1 MDTMPRKP
9 FLSHEKTRHGKMVWY
24 FKRNGRRVRL
34 PDVYGSE
41 EFQAAYEAAL
51 SGSKPM
57 PEKPKAKS
65 GSLVWLVDQYKR
77 SGVFA
82 RLAPAT
88 RRARDNILKQII
100 ADPKNGSG
108 PFVDIT
114 KAKIKAG
121 IDKRAA
127 TPNAANN
134 FLKTMSHLFKWAV
147 EAGYIETNP
156 CIGVSKLSV
165 RSDGFHTWT
174 VEQVERYRK
183 RHNIGTKPR
192 LAIDILLFLGLRRGD
207 AVVVG
212 RQHMKDGLISLR
224 TEKTKQWVYLPVF
237 KQLQESID
245 ATPTGDLAFLTTEKE
260 NPSAPVRRSEIGL
273 QNSARPP
280 GCLTC
285 AERTASEK
293 PARQSLPMKA
303 RPLTNSWQCTAGLAS
318 RWRKSTPKKQIK
330 RSSPEALRNVC
341 RTECRSHLYPRPVAP
356 SIISMRYTWYWRPLQ
371 DSNLR
376 QPA

>member
-245 ATPTGDLAFLTTEKE
+245 ATPTGDLAFLTTEKGKPFSSGASFGNWFAKQCKAAGLPDVCRAHGLRKAGATIAADE
-260 NPSAPVRRSEIGL
+260 GATAHELMAMYGWSRLSMAEIYTKEADKKKLARS
-273 QNSARPP
+273 
-280 GCLTC
+280 
-285 AERTASEK
+285 ASE
-293 PARQSLPMKA
+293 RL
-303 RPLTNSWQCTAGLAS
+303 
-318 RWRKSTPKKQIK
+318 
-330 RSSPEALRNVC
+330 
-341 RTECRSHLYPRPVAP
+341 
-356 SIISMRYTWYWRPLQ
+356 
-371 DSNLR
+371 SNR
-376 QPA
+376 M